1 MLSTDEILIGTFETY
16 PGLAA
21 QTYGGQ
27 LFIPIPDVNI
37 CLAHNGRQIFVIQIS
52 YITDHLI
59 YYSLITG
66 VNSSSSTT
74 LSGSSGLTTR
84 TSHSSSSTW
93 CLKCAGSVNPSIT
106 NSLIA
111 PNQPSFQPD
120 RTKYSTRSL
129 ASATALVTPTRQLID
144 STTEPA
150 RFSPAH
156 LTSFGIFL
164 ITFGGVLVAFMMVS
178 LIWICCGR
186 ERR

>member
-1 MLSTDEILIGTFETY
+1 MDTCTFLSFILVALLKI
-16 PGLAA
+16 
-21 QTYGGQ
+21 
-27 LFIPIPDVNI
+27 
-37 CLAHNGRQIFVIQIS
+37 IFH
-52 YITDHLI
+52 TCE
-59 YYSLITG
+59 G

-186 ERR
+186 ERSPEAPHPQVKLKPWSSHPSVVDDIPTQTSDLPKSYHNQGLNR